1 MLVVIDT
8 NVLIAIVPSKS
19 RYHSVYQAIQQKK
32 ILMAITSEI
41 LLEYEEQLKLR
52 YKNYSVDEEL
62 EGLVNSRN
70 VFLYSPD
77 FNWNLIAADPE
88 DNKFVD
94 CAVAANADFIVT
106 NDAHFNILKTISFP
120 KVNTISLQEFISLLQ
135 TP

>member
-1 MLVVIDT
+1 
-8 NVLIAIVPSKS
+8 
-19 RYHSVYQAIQQKK
+19 
-32 ILMAITSEI
+32 MAITSEI